1 MKLSELK
8 VKEFKQMSI
17 KLLPLLKKITGDEDL
32 KKAMFKPVPIEL
44 GMTELE
50 IKKIKSEYKINKVY
64 EVLEIFLEKHE
75 ETFYSILAIIN
86 NITPEEVENWTLS
99 EIVNSLMDIG
109 EDEGFNRLFTLAVK

>member
-64 EVLEIFLEKHE
+64 EVLEVFLEKHE

-99 EIVNSLMDIG
+99 ELVNSLMDIG
-109 EDEGFNRLFTLAVK
+109 EDEGFSRLFTLAVK